1 MQLKLNISTVNILA
15 CQIILQQIIINT
27 SKIKN
32 TENQIDTET
41 MPLKT
46 IGMATI

>member
-15 CQIILQQIIINT
+15 CQIILQQIIIN
-27 SKIKN
+27 IKN
-32 TENQIDTET
+32 KITENQIDTEA